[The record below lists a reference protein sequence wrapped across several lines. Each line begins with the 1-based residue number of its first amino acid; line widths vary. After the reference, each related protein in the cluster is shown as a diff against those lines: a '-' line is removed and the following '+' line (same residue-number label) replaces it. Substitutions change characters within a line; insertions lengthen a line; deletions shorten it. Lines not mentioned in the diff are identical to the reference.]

1 VDQTESPGQAE
12 KILEREA
19 KHIDACVAERKAR
32 LSSPAEVIAATEVI
46 FNLRRRY
53 FGATGEHYGLLE
65 LEGIRLIDA
74 LDERLL
80 RGIRDVLKAFVEAHA
95 RRLPDLKLLAML
107 SEKLGSGARPM
118 PQYPIAFMVLYMIRS
133 HFERFQEIVA
143 ARPDEVPELE
153 HALVHHLLGVADRY
167 VQTRER
173 PVMRHF
179 SDVAREY
186 SVVSRLRCPCGEE
199 KHEVKTQSL
208 CQRADG
214 SPYDKLDLQCRACGA
229 QRSIAFDLPHF
240 KDMYQV

>member
-1 VDQTESPGQAE
+1 LDPTPVPDQAA
-12 KILEREA
+12 KILEREGG
-19 KHIDACVAERKAR
+19 HIDACVAERRER
-32 LSSPAEVIAATEVI
+32 LATPADAITATEEI

-53 FGATGEHYGLLE
+53 FGVAGEHFGLLE
-65 LEGIRLIDA
+65 FEGLLLIDA

-80 RGIRDVLKAFVEAHA
+80 RAIREILKAFVDAHPK
-95 RRLPDLKLLAML
+95 RLPDLKTLGQL
-107 SEKLGSGARPM
+107 SERLGAGARPM
-118 PQYPIAFMVLYMIRS
+118 PQYPIGFMVLYVIRN
-133 HFERFQEIVA
+133 HFEKFQEIA
-143 ARPDEVPELE
+143 SERPDDLPEME

-186 SVVSRLRCPCGEE
+186 SVVSRLKCACGEE
-199 KHEVKTQSL
+199 KFEVKTQSL

-214 SPYDKLDLQCRACGA
+214 SPYDKLDLQCRACGGR
-229 QRSIAFDLPHF
+229 RSISFDLPHF

>member
-1 VDQTESPGQAE
+1 MDPCEAPDQAE
-12 KILEREA
+12 KILDREG
-19 KHIDACVAERKAR
+19 KHIDLCVSTRREKLA
-32 LSSPAEVIAATEVI
+32 SPADAIVAAEDI
-46 FNLRRRY
+46 FNLRSRY
-53 FGATGEHYGLLE
+53 FGATGEHFGLLE

-74 LDERLL
+74 LDEKLL
-80 RGIRDVLKAFVEAHA
+80 RGIRDVLKTYVDAHPK
-95 RRLPDLKLLAML
+95 RLPDLKLLTML
-107 SEKLGSGARPM
+107 AEKLAAGARPM
-118 PQYPIAFMVLYMIRS
+118 PQYPIAFMVLYMVRS
-133 HFERFQEIVA
+133 HFERFQEIVT

-199 KHEVKTQSL
+199 KYEVKTQSL
-208 CQRADG
+208 CQRPDG
-214 SPYDKLDLQCRACGA
+214 SPYDKLDLQCRACGGR
-229 QRSIAFDLPHF
+229 RSIAFDLPHF

>member
-1 VDQTESPGQAE
+1 METPGPSDQAE
-12 KILEREA
+12 KILDREGR
-19 KHIDACVAERKAR
+19 HIETSVEERKAR
-32 LSSPAEVIAATEVI
+32 LATPADAIVATEEI

-53 FGATGEHYGLLE
+53 FGATGEHFGLLE

-80 RGIRDVLKAFVEAHA
+80 RGIRDLLKAYVDAHP
-95 RRLPDLKLLAML
+95 RRLPDLKTLESL
-107 SEKLGSGARPM
+107 SDKLSTGSRPM
-118 PQYPIAFMVLYMIRS
+118 PQYPIAFMVLFFIRS
-133 HFERFQEIVA
+133 NFERFQELA
-143 ARPDEVPELE
+143 TERPEELAELE

-186 SVVSRLRCPCGEE
+186 SVVSRLKCACGEE
-199 KHEVKTQSL
+199 KFEVKTQSL
-208 CQRADG
+208 CQRGDG
-214 SPYDKLDLQCRACGA
+214 SPYDRLDLQCRACGA
-229 QRSIAFDLPHF
+229 KRSIAFDLPHF

>member
-1 VDQTESPGQAE
+1 MDQVEHPGQAE

-19 KHIDACVAERKAR
+19 KHIDSRVAERREK
-32 LSSPAEVIAATEVI
+32 LVSPADAIAATEDI

-53 FGATGEHYGLLE
+53 FGVTGEHYGLPE

-80 RGIRDVLKAFVEAHA
+80 RGIRDVLKAFVDA
-95 RRLPDLKLLAML
+95 RPRRIPDLKLLSML
-107 SEKLGSGARPM
+107 TERLASGSRPM
-118 PQYPIAFMVLYMIRS
+118 PEYPIAFMVLHLIRT
-133 HFERFQEIVA
+133 HFERFQELA
-143 ARPDEVPELE
+143 ATRPDELPELE

-173 PVMRHF
+173 PVLRHF

-199 KHEVKTQSL
+199 KYEVKTQAL
-208 CQRADG
+208 CQRSDG
-214 SPYDKLDLQCRACGA
+214 SPFDRLDLQCKACGA
-229 QRSIAFDLPHF
+229 KKSIAFDLPHF

>member
-1 VDQTESPGQAE
+1 MDQVENQGQAE
-12 KILEREA
+12 KILEREG
-19 KHIDACVAERKAR
+19 KHIETRVAERRDKLA
-32 LSSPAEVIAATEVI
+32 SPADAIAATEDI

-53 FGATGEHYGLLE
+53 FGATGEHFGLLE

-80 RGIRDVLKAFVEAHA
+80 RAIRDVLKAFVDA
-95 RRLPDLKLLAML
+95 RPRRIPDLKTLASL
-107 SEKLGSGARPM
+107 AERLAAGQRPM
-118 PQYPIAFMVLYMIRS
+118 PQYPIAFMVLHVIRT
-133 HFERFQEIVA
+133 HFERFQELAA
-143 ARPDEVPELE
+143 ARPDELPELE

-214 SPYDKLDLQCRACGA
+214 SPYDRLDLQCKACGA
-229 QRSIAFDLPHF
+229 KRSIAFDLPHF

>member
-1 VDQTESPGQAE
+1 MDQTESPGQAE
-12 KILEREA
+12 KILEREG
-19 KHIDACVAERKAR
+19 KHIDAFVAERRGRPA
-32 LSSPAEVIAATEVI
+32 SPAEAIAAVEDV

-53 FGATGEHYGLLE
+53 FGATGEHFGLLE

-80 RGIRDVLKAFVEAHA
+80 RGIRELLKAFVEAHP
-95 RRLPDLKLLAML
+95 RRIPDLKLLGML
-107 SEKLGSGARPM
+107 ADKMAAGSRPM
-118 PQYPIAFMVLYMIRS
+118 PQYPIAFMVLFTIRS
-133 HFERFQEIVA
+133 HFERFQEIVTA
-143 ARPDEVPELE
+143 KPDEVPELE

-186 SVVSRLRCPCGEE
+186 SVVSRLKCPCGEE
-199 KHEVKTQSL
+199 KYEVKTQSL
-208 CQRADG
+208 CQRSDG
-214 SPYDKLDLQCRACGA
+214 SPYDRLDLQCRACGA
-229 QRSIAFDLPHF
+229 RRSIAFDLPHF

>member
-1 VDQTESPGQAE
+1 MDETANPAQAE
-12 KILEREA
+12 KILEREGS
-19 KHIDACVAERKAR
+19 HIDARVAERKER
-32 LSSPAEVIAATEVI
+32 VSSPAEAIAAAEEI
-46 FNLRRRY
+46 FNLRQRY
-53 FGATGEHYGLLE
+53 FGATGEHFGLLE

-80 RGIRDVLKAFVEAHA
+80 RGIREVLKAFVEAHP
-95 RRLPDLKLLAML
+95 RRIPDLKLLGML
-107 SEKLGSGARPM
+107 ADKLAAGSRPM
-118 PQYPIAFMVLYMIRS
+118 PQYPIAFMVLFAIRN
-133 HFERFQEIVA
+133 HFERFQEIA
-143 ARPDEVPELE
+143 SARPDELPELE

-167 VQTRER
+167 VQSRER

-186 SVVSRLRCPCGEE
+186 SVVSRLKCPCGEE
-199 KHEVKTQSL
+199 KYEVKTQSL

-229 QRSIAFDLPHF
+229 RRSIAFDLPHF